1 MTGASANEQKYE
13 SRNPI
18 LRMLIARFHRR
29 IAELL
34 APLRP
39 ATILDA
45 GCGEGYL
52 ARYLLDHLDG
62 IALWGVDASA
72 AAIERARQRCPE
84 ATFEVA
90 SLESIDLGRKE
101 FDVVICSEVLEHL
114 EHPEKALV
122 RLSSLCGSHA
132 LLTVPWE
139 PWFRLANLARGK
151 YLRNL
156 GNHPEH
162 VQQWTKR
169 GFVRVVEPHFEPLH
183 VEVCFPWTILLGRP
197 RVERRRAAV

>member
-1 MTGASANEQKYE
+1 MNAASTNAQKYE
-13 SRNPI
+13 SGNPI
-18 LRMLIARFHRR
+18 LQWLIGRFHRR
-29 IAELL
+29 IAEVVR
-34 APLRP
+34 PLGVR
-39 ATILDA
+39 TVLDV

-52 ARYLLDHLDG
+52 ARHLLDHVPG
-62 IALWGVDASA
+62 IELWGVDASESAIA
-72 AAIERARQRCPE
+72 AAQKRCPE
-84 ATFEVA
+84 ARFRVA
-90 SLESIDLGRKE
+90 TIDSLRDKGRRFDL
-101 FDVVICSEVLEHL
+101 VVCSEVLEHL
-114 EHPEKALV
+114 EDPAGALDV
-122 RLSSLCGSHA
+122 LATLAAPHA